1 MLCRDFRCCEQTSC
15 SALSLLSICASWCPF
30 CCCLLRPS
38 KYISCAPQF
47 PLGSMGTLWQFHFG
61 TFSVFEAPKN
71 NVGLPLKLRGCVGW
85 RRAKDQYSDETGK
98 AASTKKRSETWEIDA
113 WPMLAYKMQGFSAQH
128 EKS

>member
-1 MLCRDFRCCEQTSC
+1 MAVPFWNFFGFRG
-15 SALSLLSICASWCPF
+15 A
-30 CCCLLRPS
+30 
-38 KYISCAPQF
+38 K
-47 PLGSMGTLWQFHFG
+47 
-61 TFSVFEAPKN
+61 K